1 MNPAVFI
8 DANVPI
14 YAAGRDHPYK
24 GPCARILR
32 ILADDPQSF
41 LTDSEVLQEMIHRY
55 LSSGRWTL
63 GREVVRAFAGAMCG
77 RIEPVHAED
86 IILASELADR
96 HPEVSTRD
104 LVHAAVM
111 QRLRVDRIISADSDF
126 DSLEGIIRLDPTRI
140 GEWGSS
146 ITTIPEA

>member
-1 MNPAVFI
+1 MTPAVFI

-14 YAAGRDHPYK
+14 YAAGGDHPYEES
-24 GPCARILR
+24 CARILR
-32 ILADDPQSF
+32 ILGDDPQSF
-41 LTDSEVLQEMIHRY
+41 LTDSEVLQEMMHRY

-63 GREVVRAFAGAMCG
+63 GREVVRAFAVAMRG
-77 RIEPVHAED
+77 RIEPVYAED

-96 HPEVSTRD
+96 HPEVSARD

-111 QRLRVDRIISADSDF
+111 QRLGVDRIISADSDF

-146 ITTIPEA
+146 IMTVPEA

>member
-1 MNPAVFI
+1 MTPTFPSTPLAGTILIRAHAPVFS
-8 DANVPI
+8 A
-14 YAAGRDHPYK
+14 YW
-24 GPCARILR
+24 
-32 ILADDPQSF
+32 ADDPQSF